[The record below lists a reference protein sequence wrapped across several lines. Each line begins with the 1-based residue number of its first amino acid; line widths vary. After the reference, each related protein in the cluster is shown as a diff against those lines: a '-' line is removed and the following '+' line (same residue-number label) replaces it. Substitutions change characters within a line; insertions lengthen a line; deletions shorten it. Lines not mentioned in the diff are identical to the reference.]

1 MPFRYAAKSQMKEV
15 FFKHTTMDDGSIWQV
30 LALILLIILSAFFSA
45 TETAFSSMNRI
56 RIKNLANDGN
66 KRAARVLKLSEN
78 FDRVLST
85 VLIGNNIANVAMTA
99 IATILF
105 IKICK
110 GDTAL
115 GTTVATIVMTVA
127 VLVFGEVTPKTLA
140 KESPE
145 SFAMF
150 AAPGI
155 TFLIYLFF
163 PLNLFFM
170 GWRKLISLF
179 VKPKDDHG
187 VTEDELL
194 TIVEEA
200 ENDGDMQSNE
210 VELIRN
216 AIEFNDIEVLDILQ
230 PRVEVEAIKNDM
242 EWDEIDRV
250 FRTTGYSRLPVYT
263 ETIDDIYGVVNQK
276 DFYMASKKSLKTI
289 TKPIDYV
296 VPTMKISELLI
307 HLQKSKSHMAAVVDE
322 YGGIA
327 GIVTME
333 DVIEELVGEIWD
345 EHDEI
350 IEEFEKISDTEYR
363 VKCSAALDD
372 MFERLG
378 IDEELDIPTVS
389 GWVIEELKHLPE
401 EGDEFDYENLH
412 VTVTKCDN
420 RHVLE
425 IVVGIVD
432 REEDDD
438 GDEKAKDKED

>member
-1 MPFRYAAKSQMKEV
+1 
-15 FFKHTTMDDGSIWQV
+15 MDDGSIWQV
-30 LALILLIILSAFFSA
+30 LALIVLIVLSAYFSA

-56 RIKNLANDGN
+56 RVKNLASDGN
-66 KRAARVLKLSEN
+66 KRAARVLRLSEN
-78 FDRVLST
+78 FDRLLST
-85 VLIGNNIANVAMTA
+85 VLIGNNLVNVAMTA
-99 IATILF
+99 IATSLF
-105 IKICK
+105 ISAFK
-110 GDTAL
+110 GDMAL
-115 GTTVATIVMTVA
+115 GTTLATVVITVA

-145 SFAMF
+145 RFAMF
-150 AAPGI
+150 SAPTL
-155 TFLIYLFF
+155 TFFVYLFY
-163 PLNLFFM
+163 PLNLLFM

-179 VKPKDDHG
+179 VKPKEEHG

-200 ENDGDMQSNE
+200 ENEGDMQSNE

-216 AIEFNDIEVLDILQ
+216 AIEFNDIEVIDILQ
-230 PRVEVEAIKNDM
+230 PRVNVEAIASDTP
-242 EWDEIDRV
+242 WDEIDSV
-250 FRTTGYSRLPVYT
+250 FRKTGYTRLPVYT

-276 DFYMASKKSLKTI
+276 DFYMSGKKSLKAI

-307 HLQKSKSHMAAVVDE
+307 HLQKGKAHMAAVVDE

-350 IEEFEKISDTEYR
+350 IEEFEQISENEYR

-372 MFERLG
+372 LFEMLG
-378 IDEELDIPTVS
+378 IDDELDIPTVS

-401 EGDEFDYENLH
+401 EGDVFDYRNLH

-420 RHVLE
+420 RHVIE
-425 IVVGIVD
+425 IVVAVAANED
-432 REEDDD
+432 DEEDDE
-438 GDEKAKDKED
+438 DEDDEDEDD